1 MRENGTQGR
10 ALRLFRAFPALLYR
24 RWTNQANS
32 RFSRPFA
39 AKDFYLRLSAQICGR
54 TEIGKVRL
62 I

>member
-24 RWTNQANS
+24 RWINQANS

-39 AKDFYLRLSAQICGR
+39 AKDYYLRYLRKSAAAPRSEKYG
-54 TEIGKVRL
+54 
-62 I
+62 